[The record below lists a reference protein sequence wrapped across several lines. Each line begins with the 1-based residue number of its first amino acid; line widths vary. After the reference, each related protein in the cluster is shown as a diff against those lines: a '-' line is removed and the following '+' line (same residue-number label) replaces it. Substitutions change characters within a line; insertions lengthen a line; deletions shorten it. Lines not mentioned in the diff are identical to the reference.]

1 MFSYSKNSSEGNNV
15 NSARRKLGIIFRA
28 FDVTGHIIVREKDEI
43 YKLDKVANFVSI
55 LPKSGINYISN

>member
-1 MFSYSKNSSEGNNV
+1 MTKV
-15 NSARRKLGIIFRA
+15 IICMTKVIIFRA

-43 YKLDKVANFVSI
+43 YKLAKVANFVSI